1 MMPSFDGKRS
11 RPIPNMEVFEFIK
24 NSISPDYLYD
34 DKIINNF
41 LNTYYE
47 RVQSSKL
54 NKLHGLN
61 KFNSLGFVHGTSQS
75 FDFFYAENNNR
86 RMRCFK
92 GDFIYHE
99 VTWRN
104 NYPGWAYLEDDKIK
118 KNDAV
123 IISLPFSDLGAEHP
137 DMQDIL
143 DECDKLS
150 VPVFIDCAYYSIGRG
165 LDFNLDRPCI
175 KGISFSLSK
184 AFYGTE
190 RLRIG
195 IRCKKEY
202 NDDPVDLFTGMGM
215 ISKISCGVGYELCKR
230 FEPDYNHNKFREKQ
244 LSICNELKID
254 PSDCV
259 TFGITDS
266 THKIFGNNN
275 RGSRWRR
282 VCISTL
288 MSDMENKYE

>member
-1 MMPSFDGKRS
+1 MNFNGVRS
-11 RPIPNMEVFEFIK
+11 RPIPNSEAFEFVK
-24 NSISPDYLYD
+24 KSINPKYLYD
-34 DKIINNF
+34 MKVVHNF

-47 RVQSSKL
+47 WIQTSKL

-61 KFNSLGFVHGTSQS
+61 KFNSLSFVHGTLQS
-75 FDFFYAENNNR
+75 FDFFYAENKDR

-92 GDFIYHE
+92 GEFIYHE

-104 NYPGWAYLEDDKIK
+104 NYPGWKYIEDDVIR

-123 IISLPFSDLGAEHP
+123 IISLPFSDYGAEHP
-137 DMQDIL
+137 DMQNVLDI
-143 DECDKLS
+143 CDNLK

-184 AFYGTE
+184 AFYGAE

-195 IRCKKEY
+195 MRCKREH
-202 NDDPVDLFTGMGM
+202 NDDPADLITSMGM
-215 ISKISCGVGYELCKR
+215 VSKISAGAGYELCNN
-230 FEPDYNHNKFREKQ
+230 FEADYNHNKFRNKQ
-244 LSICNELKID
+244 IEICKELKIE

-259 TFGITDS
+259 QFGITDEN
-266 THKIFGNNN
+266 HKDFGEYD

-282 VCISTL
+282 VCISKL
-288 MSDMENKYE
+288 LSDMDSKYE